1 LLPTAFVT
9 PSTAFFLKIRPG
21 AGLASGKRRQ
31 NREIAIKVQA
41 GQSRQVAM
49 ENPFCQINAMNEKQ
63 KSPVE
68 RKLDAVHST
77 DPQDNSPVNARNSEI
92 QLIAFGNGLHTEL
105 ELVDISQARDCRSQY
120 PVVWINVNGYTNTR
134 MIEAIGHEF
143 GLHPLALEDAVNQRQ
158 VAKCEDY
165 TNHIFFVSR
174 ILNAGDDPE
183 SEQFN
188 MFIGQ
193 GFLITFQ
200 EFAGDCF
207 DPVRERIRSRH
218 GKVANG
224 TADFLAYTILDILI
238 DSYFPLLDALGD
250 RLDDVE
256 SQVGTGGAKR
266 TIKAIHDC
274 RNRLLVTRRAIR
286 PLRDAI
292 SQLMRAPSE
301 LIREE
306 TKVFLRDCFDHTIQL
321 TELLETQRELCTDVR
336 DFHVSM
342 ITYRMNEIM
351 KVLTIIATIFIPL
364 SFIAS
369 VYGMNFRADES
380 RPLNMPELEWEYGY
394 LFALGLMALTALGFL
409 AYFWRKGW
417 LEFDRDPGE
426 NDLEERR

>member
-1 LLPTAFVT
+1 MAVQERHWQIAT
-9 PSTAFFLKIRPG
+9 
-21 AGLASGKRRQ
+21 GKR
-31 NREIAIKVQA
+31 
-41 GQSRQVAM
+41 
-49 ENPFCQINAMNEKQ
+49 FCQIIAMNEEQ
-63 KSPVE
+63 LSPGNG
-68 RKLDAVHST
+68 R
-77 DPQDNSPVNARNSEI
+77 VNARDSEI
-92 QLIAFGNGLHTEL
+92 QLIAFGNGQHTEL
-105 ELVDISQARDCRSQY
+105 ELVDISQARDCRAKY
-120 PVVWINVNGYTNTR
+120 PVLWINVNGYTNTR

-183 SEQFN
+183 TESEQFN

-207 DPVRERIRSRH
+207 DPVRERIRSHH
-218 GKVANG
+218 GRVAAG
-224 TADFLAYTILDILI
+224 SADFLAYSLLDILI

-250 RLDDVE
+250 QLDE
-256 SQVGTGGAKR
+256 AENQIGTGSAR
-266 TIKAIHDC
+266 STIEAIHDC

-301 LIREE
+301 LIRDE
-306 TKVFLRDCFDHTIQL
+306 TKLFLRDCFDHTIQL
-321 TELLETQRELCTDVR
+321 TELLETQRELCSDVR

-351 KVLTIIATIFIPL
+351 KVLTIIATIFMPL

-369 VYGMNFRADES
+369 VYGMNFKSDDAH
-380 RPLNMPELEWEYGY
+380 PLNMPELAWKYGY
-394 LFALGLMALTALGFL
+394 LFALGLMLLTAIAFL
-409 AYFWRKGW
+409 AWFWRKGW
-417 LEFDRDPGE
+417 LEFDRE
-426 NDLEERR
+426 NREDETSEER